1 MKLYKKF
8 SNLFDVNKIKQLSNK
23 DILIA
28 SSNKL
33 KIYSITSF
41 ENIYKISEINN
52 PIISIYDIAEIDISI
67 PGQILLAIS
76 LSNFSIQLI
85 RLMIKNTSKK
95 KIYKHKLVQEIKFN
109 LNIKIKKLCINSFL
123 GQLIISINNKIFYYQ
138 NQDKEKI
145 KFNSYFQKEE
155 ESGIKNEVIIKGI
168 TSLKNKND
176 NLIIT
181 LEEKNII
188 INKIINKSFDLKI
201 YYFENLELI
210 TILKDLNIYPEKGL
224 MSFMTYFNQD
234 KPYLIIADGYDKL
247 ILIKMYDDFDIYDEI
262 YLLKSIKELSSNK
275 FNKSE
280 YYDIMSICGLN
291 NGTFIICLYYKE
303 SLNEKNYLIKGKIN
317 LKSRKFELLDINN
330 NAHNNKTNF
339 ITSSEMVNDNSKFE
353 QYFCI
358 TGDHEGVLKI
368 WKI

>member
-33 KIYSITSF
+33 KIYSITTF

-52 PIISIYDIAEIDISI
+52 PIISIYDITEIDIAI
-67 PGQILLAIS
+67 PGQTLLAIS

-234 KPYLIIADGYDKL
+234 
-247 ILIKMYDDFDIYDEI
+247 I

-339 ITSSEMVNDNSKFE
+339 ITSSEMVKDNSKFE